1 MSASATTAAAPRA
14 WASTALA
21 LVVAG
26 VLPFVFVGN
35 ALLVLAQPW
44 MVDAQYALPGFP
56 EPLIE
61 LSGDQRSDLAA
72 TGVRSISPW
81 RGGGIDLLR
90 EARLP
95 GGGPAFDEREVAHMS
110 DVRGVVSG
118 FMVAWLAG
126 VAVLLAAGL
135 TLRGRGSGTL
145 MRRALG
151 WGAVATLAGFAALG
165 LYMLADFDGFFTAFH
180 GVFFEGDSW
189 RFASDDTL
197 RSLYPDE
204 FWGAAAGGAAGLIV
218 AQAGVVLW
226 RSRRGAPRLSQE

>member
-1 MSASATTAAAPRA
+1 MA
-14 WASTALA
+14 
-21 LVVAG
+21 
-26 VLPFVFVGN
+26 LPFVLVGN

-44 MVDAQYALPGFP
+44 LVDAQYALPGFP

-61 LSGDQRSDLAA
+61 LSGEQRADLAA

-81 RGGGIDLLR
+81 EGEGIDLLR

-95 GGGPAFDEREVAHMS
+95 SGDPAFDAREVAHMS

-118 FMVAWLAG
+118 FMIAWLVG
-126 VAVLLAAGL
+126 VASLVASALA
-135 TLRGRGSGTL
+135 LRGAGAADGL

-151 WGAVATLAGFAALG
+151 WGASATLAGFAALG
-165 LYMLADFDGFFTAFH
+165 LFMLVDFDAFFTGFH

-189 RFASDDTL
+189 RFASGDTL

-204 FWGAAAGGAAGLIV
+204 FWGVAAGVAAGLIV
-218 AQAGVVLW
+218 LQAGVVLW
-226 RSRRGAPRLSQE
+226 RSRAR